1 MDKRNENKSITID
14 DVAKLA
20 GVSRATAGRV
30 VGNYGS
36 VSESAK
42 TKVKKAIE
50 ELGYYPN
57 AIAQGLRSNTSK
69 TIAVVVESI
78 NNHLFSEL
86 TSWIEKV
93 ALKKGYSVMVC
104 STHENP
110 LLEIQH
116 LSSLHNRRVEGIVI
130 AATSTSETSINKKN
144 KHLYDGDIPMVY
156 VDREVKGTSRNLIV
170 SNNRDAG
177 YKAAQYLIELG
188 HQKIGG
194 IATTSFATVAERFAG
209 YQKAMEDEGI
219 GFHSDNFMKID
230 YEAENV
236 EEILEKGILSRI
248 RELTAII
255 VFNNSL
261 LAPLLLGLRKKGL
274 SIPEDISIVA
284 WDDENLNQ
292 LMEITTMKQQVEKLG
307 TYAAERLFE
316 LIEMPDRRG
325 DTYIQVLETEM
336 IVRKS
341 CREIK
346 EEG

>member
-1 MDKRNENKSITID
+1 MNKKIENKSITID
-14 DVAKLA
+14 DVARLA

-42 TKVKKAIE
+42 AKVKRAIE

-57 AIAQGLRSNTSK
+57 AIAQGLRSNTSR

-86 TSWIEKV
+86 TSWIERV
-93 ALKKGYSVMVC
+93 ALKKGYSVLVC

-116 LSSLHNRRVEGIVI
+116 LSSLHNKRVEGIVI

-144 KHLYDGDIPMVY
+144 RHLYDGDIPMVY

-170 SNNRDAG
+170 SNHKDAG
-177 YKAAQYLIELG
+177 YKAAKYLIGLG
-188 HQKIGG
+188 HEKIGG
-194 IATTSFATVAERFAG
+194 IATTSFSTVAERFAG
-209 YQKAMEDEGI
+209 YQEALREENIEFNPEYFMEI
-219 GFHSDNFMKID
+219 A
-230 YEAENV
+230 YEAENI
-236 EEILEKGILSRI
+236 EGMIEQGILSRAH
-248 RELTAII
+248 ELTAII

-261 LAPLLLGLRKKGL
+261 LTPLLLGLKKKGL
-274 SIPEDISIVA
+274 CIPDDISVVA

-316 LIEMPDRRG
+316 LIEMPDRRE
-325 DTYIQVLETEM
+325 DTYIQVLDTEM

-341 CREIK
+341 CKEIEK
-346 EEG
+346 KG

>member
-1 MDKRNENKSITID
+1 
-14 DVAKLA
+14 
-20 GVSRATAGRV
+20 
-30 VGNYGS
+30 
-36 VSESAK
+36 
-42 TKVKKAIE
+42 
-50 ELGYYPN
+50 
-57 AIAQGLRSNTSK
+57 
-69 TIAVVVESI
+69 
-78 NNHLFSEL
+78 
-86 TSWIEKV
+86 
-93 ALKKGYSVMVC
+93 
-104 STHENP
+104 
-110 LLEIQH
+110 
-116 LSSLHNRRVEGIVI
+116 
-130 AATSTSETSINKKN
+130 
-144 KHLYDGDIPMVY
+144 
-156 VDREVKGTSRNLIV
+156 
-170 SNNRDAG
+170 
-177 YKAAQYLIELG
+177 
-188 HQKIGG
+188 
-194 IATTSFATVAERFAG
+194 
-209 YQKAMEDEGI
+209 MEDEGI

-248 RELTAII
+248 RELTALI